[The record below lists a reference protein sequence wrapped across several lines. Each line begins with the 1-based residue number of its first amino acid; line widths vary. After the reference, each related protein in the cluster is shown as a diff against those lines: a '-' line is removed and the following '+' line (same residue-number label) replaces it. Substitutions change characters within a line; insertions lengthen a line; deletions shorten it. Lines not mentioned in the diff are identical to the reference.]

1 MISIEVEA
9 QNIAKKIHLDDRIS
23 ITAKREAFITLK
35 DHKPNVANNPTCC
48 LINPAKAEIGRVSKQ
63 LLDCINATLAH
74 KLELHEWKNTKAVL
88 SWFNNI
94 HHKDMYSFIAFN
106 VVEFYPSIS
115 IELLSKALQFASSYD
130 TITDNEQHI
139 ILQAKSSLFYSSGE
153 P

>member
-1 MISIEVEA
+1 MNSIEVEA

-23 ITAKREAFITLK
+23 ITAKCEAFITLK
-35 DHKPNVANNPTCC
+35 DHKPNFANNPTCR

-63 LLDCINATLAH
+63 LLDRINATLAH

-94 HHKDMYSFIAFN
+94 QYKDMYSFIAFDP
-106 VVEFYPSIS
+106 VEFYPLIS
-115 IELLSKALQFASSYD
+115 IELLSEALQFVSAYD
-130 TITDNEQHI
+130 TITDNERHI
-139 ILQAKSSLFYSSGE
+139 I